1 MYHVKRLTERLMK
14 TWVSWI
20 KPDKSAPIDINAIN
34 SNFDLQIF
42 RQLIKAMPTII
53 LLYYNIRVSHAKLE
67 SVAQIHCLNY
77 ADYG

>member
-1 MYHVKRLTERLMK
+1 MEPCIHVPCKEIDRKTVMK

-53 LLYYNIRVSHAKLE
+53 PPYYNIRLSHAKLE
-67 SVAQIHCLNY
+67 SVAQIH
-77 ADYG
+77 